1 VEPAS
6 PASVTPPLLL
16 LLPPPLLLLLL
27 PPPLLLLLVP
37 PESGSVAGFEGELL
51 ELQAAAARAAPNAV
65 PSPTISLFLFT
76 KDLQ

>member
-1 VEPAS
+1 
-6 PASVTPPLLL
+6 VTPPLLLL

-27 PPPLLLLLVP
+27 PPPLLLLLP

-51 ELQAAAARAAPNAV
+51 ELHAAAAMAAPNAA
-65 PSPTISLFLFT
+65 PSPIISLFLFT